1 MGLLAMNKPSM
12 LRRGVKHLV
21 LFFGMLLC
29 VLFAVK
35 LGLTLLGTEE
45 QQIQALERW
54 KNSPALTWIRYGL
67 YLLIIICWKP
77 MLKKINHRFSED
89 FIKASYRPLIVCL
102 VLYEFFLARN
112 LLGQLIH

>member
-1 MGLLAMNKPSM
+1 MNKPTM

-21 LFFGMLLC
+21 LFLGMLLC
-29 VLFAVK
+29 LLIIVK
-35 LGLTLLGTEE
+35 LGLNLLGTDEE
-45 QQIQALERW
+45 QLQALERW

-67 YLLIIICWKP
+67 YLLIIVCWQP
-77 MLKKINHRFSED
+77 MLKKINCRLSPE